1 MALTYDDVSGIVQ
14 TSIRPRVQTNWKN
27 KSVLAMYLTKEGRK
41 KPNMERITNGVK
53 YPIFYTTNGGEKWF
67 TKDDPLPNPQS
78 PTTTAAEFAY
88 KHAAAGIG
96 VYGTDAAQV
105 TGQDAIDSF
114 INIRKQNALDG
125 IWNLVGKSSYSGA
138 ADGAKELIGLD
149 AIFDN
154 DPYGKL
160 TKADVLGPDGTT
172 VWAAKTLTKATVT
185 IADLIK
191 QFGKTWDGGS
201 DRSDLGMTHP
211 DVWMA
216 ICAKLQPQER
226 YMTDVG
232 HEDVRNAGYVALNIM
247 QCPVYADTYCLGTTG
262 SPTLKKFY
270 FLQTQYLDM
279 FIHPDRNFTV
289 DGPIPTP
296 EMDGKVWRILFSG
309 NVACNRRARQLRWDG
324 IDPDL

>member
-1 MALTYDDVSGIVQ
+1 MALTYDDVSGIVK

-53 YPIFYTTNGGEKWF
+53 YPIFYTTNGGEKWYS
-67 TKDDPLPNPQS
+67 KDDPLPNPQS

-88 KHAAAGIG
+88 KFAAAGIG
-96 VYGTDAAQV
+96 VYGTDMSQV
-105 TGQDAIDSF
+105 TGPDSIDSF

-125 IWNLVGKSSYSGA
+125 IWDLVGKAVYSAA
-138 ADGAKELIGLD
+138 ADGDKKLIGLD

-160 TKADVLGPDGTT
+160 TKADVLGPDGVT
-172 VWAAKTLTKATVT
+172 VWSAKTVTKATVA

-191 QFGKTWDGGS
+191 QFGRTWDGGT
-201 DRSDLGMTHP
+201 DRCDLIVTTP
-211 DVWMA
+211 AEWMA

-226 YMTDVG
+226 YMTDQG
-232 HEDVRNAGYVALNIM
+232 HEDVRNAGYVALNFM
-247 QCPVYADTYCLGTTG
+247 QAPVYADTYCGGTGGGTAD
-262 SPTLKKFY
+262 TKLY
-270 FLQTQYLDM
+270 MLQTQYLDM
-279 FIHPDRNFTV
+279 FIHPDRNFAI
-289 DGPIPTP
+289 DGPIPVP
-296 EMDGKVWRILFSG
+296 EMDGKVWRLLFSG
-309 NVACNRRARQLRWDG
+309 NIACNRRARQLRIGG